1 MTDQA
6 AAEASL
12 DLIVFDF
19 DGTLCDSADVKTE
32 AFYDLYLDDHGSAFA
47 TAVVGYHLANVGVSR
62 YDKIRFIESEML
74 DNDVDDASVDQVAER
89 YSSLV
94 EQAVVDAPLFDGV
107 SEFLAAPP
115 AGVRFAL
122 ASATPTKEL
131 RRIVQRKGTRRVL
144 RCDRRQPAIEDK
156 NPRRLRRP
164 LRRQSPIDAD
174 GRRPTIGHRRCPHRR
189 DESARNRTA
198 GTVDRPIPPH
208 RHLQG
213 SRQLDPDRSPLSWSW
228 CAAPSE

>member
-131 RRIVQRKGTRRVL
+131 RRIVQRKGL
-144 RCDRRQPAIEDK
+144 GEFFAAIEGS
-156 NPRRLRRP
+156 P
-164 LRRQSPIDAD
+164 QSKTRILAAYVDRFADSPQSTLMVGDQPSDTDAARTV
-174 GRRPTIGHRRCPHRR
+174 GTKAIAIAPPEPWTAPFHRA
-189 DESARNRTA
+189 DTFKEAANWIRTA
-198 GTVDRPIPPH
+198 
-208 RHLQG
+208 L
-213 SRQLDPDRSPLSWSW
+213 L
-228 CAAPSE
+228 